1 MQTLKVH
8 LVQSVLHWEDPKK
21 NLAMFDEKL
30 AGIDT
35 APDLIVLPEM
45 FTTGFTMIPHNHA
58 EPMEGKSMQ
67 WMQEKAGQHNCV
79 VTGSMIIRANGNYFN
94 RLIWMQP
101 DGNYQFY
108 DKKHLFSYAGENKY
122 YTPGSGKLVVELKGW
137 KIMPVICYDL
147 RFPGWC
153 RNSYDED
160 RGFAYDCMINVANW
174 PGSRSHAWRVLLM
187 ARAIEN
193 QAYVIGLNRVGADG
207 NNIEYSGD
215 SAVIDPKG
223 ENLSGIMPYREAS
236 ETVNLPACQLQDFR
250 EAFRPWAD
258 WDTIEV
264 KSYPSPG
271 GGSQ

>member
-236 ETVNLPACQLQDFR
+236 ETVNLPACQLQELQR
-250 EAFRPWAD
+250 GVQALGRLG
-258 WDTIEV
+258 
-264 KSYPSPG
+264 YN
-271 GGSQ
+271 